1 MKYYLI
7 LFLHITILYANNSHL
22 QDKIDLID
30 KKESIFLSMIQIEYI
45 KVQKKHEKIRLATL
59 RQEKIRYAFEHET
72 SFLALRLKSLI
83 KSHLTYAT
91 LLCKEEKKRVQKKE
105 KKRIQL
111 AKKKQRQLLAK
122 IDISQQRMRVYRGD
136 ELLYKWK
143 ISSGKKGH
151 ATPRGKYK
159 AMFTVKDYKSRAY
172 NNAPMPYSVFFK
184 YGYAIHGTNS
194 VNRLG
199 SPASHGCIRLRTK
212 NAKKFYTLVRKMGKK
227 NTMIRISN

>member
-1 MKYYLI
+1 MKYFLI

-22 QDKIDLID
+22 QNKINIID
-30 KKESIFLSMIQIEYI
+30 KKESIFLSMIQAEYI
-45 KVQKKHEKIRLATL
+45 KVQEKHEKIRLATL

-91 LLCKEEKKRVQKKE
+91 LFYKKEIEREQQKE
-105 KKRIQL
+105 KKRIEL

-136 ELLYKWK
+136 ELIHIWK

-151 ATPRGKYK
+151 ATPRGRYK
-159 AMFTVKDYKSRAY
+159 VLSTVKHYKSIKY
-172 NNAPMPYSVFFK
+172 NNTPMPYSVFFK
-184 YGYAIHGTNS
+184 PGYAIHATNQIK
-194 VNRLG
+194 RLG
-199 SPASHGCIRLRTK
+199 NIASHGCIRLHTK
-212 NAKKFYTLVRKMGKK
+212 NAKKFYALVRKMGKR
-227 NTMIRISN
+227 NTKIRISN